1 MKLKELLQSI
11 KDDYATLVL
20 ERLDG
25 LNNQFMD
32 ADRYNDEDIL
42 RQLENEQLEQDP
54 DDEQEEPE
62 EHMEGD

>member
-11 KDDYATLVL
+11 KDEYATLVL
-20 ERLDG
+20 ERPDG

-32 ADRYNDEDIL
+32 EDRYNDEDIL
-42 RQLENEQLEQDP
+42 RQLEHELEQDP

-62 EHMEGD
+62 EQMEGD

>member
-11 KDDYATLVL
+11 KDEYATIAL
-20 ERLDG
+20 ERPDG

-32 ADRYNDEDIL
+32 EDRYNDEDIL
-42 RQLENEQLEQDP
+42 RKLENELELDP

-62 EHMEGD
+62 EYMEGD

>member
-11 KDDYATLVL
+11 KDEYATLVL
-20 ERLDG
+20 ERPDG

-42 RQLENEQLEQDP
+42 RQLENELEQDP

>member
-11 KDDYATLVL
+11 KDEYATIAL
-20 ERLDG
+20 ERPDG

-42 RQLENEQLEQDP
+42 RQLEYELGQDP
-54 DDEQEEPE
+54 VDDQEDAEEQ
-62 EHMEGD
+62 MQGD

>member
-11 KDDYATLVL
+11 KDEYATLVL
-20 ERLDG
+20 ERPDG

-42 RQLENEQLEQDP
+42 RQLEHELEQDP
-54 DDEQEEPE
+54 DDDQEEPE
-62 EHMEGD
+62 EHREGD

>member
-11 KDDYATLVL
+11 KDEYATIAL
-20 ERLDG
+20 ERPDG

-42 RQLENEQLEQDP
+42 RQLEYELEQDHV
-54 DDEQEEPE
+54 DDREEPE
-62 EHMEGD
+62 EHREGD

>member
-11 KDDYATLVL
+11 KDEYATIVM
-20 ERLDG
+20 ERPDG

-42 RQLENEQLEQDP
+42 RQLEYELEQDP
-54 DDEQEEPE
+54 DDDHDQPE
-62 EHMEGD
+62 EQMEGD

>member
-11 KDDYATLVL
+11 KDEYATIAL
-20 ERLDG
+20 ERPDG

-42 RQLENEQLEQDP
+42 RQLEQDP
-54 DDEQEEPE
+54 DDDHDQPE
-62 EHMEGD
+62 EQMEGD